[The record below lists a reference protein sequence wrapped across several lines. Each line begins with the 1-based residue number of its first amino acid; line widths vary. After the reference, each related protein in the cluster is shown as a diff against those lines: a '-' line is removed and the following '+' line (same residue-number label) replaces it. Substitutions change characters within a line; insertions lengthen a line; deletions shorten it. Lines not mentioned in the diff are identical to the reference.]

1 MWKWSKL
8 SWPIIYIAIFPI
20 CEQQSISLTFFKFL
34 TRGPETRFNFEI
46 LSGKKDLLFL
56 RRIFLE
62 GEVSLRKVV
71 RACRYRSNPA
81 PRFVAMVPVSRY
93 CVDSSFFGCHSNT
106 KRRINQPEMRRPKKK
121 YLSSSRRLSPQ
132 HPHSSR
138 KILLYFHSFHSIFSK
153 RINPKICKSYSPLDI
168 IRIGYFQIM
177 KYLTTSD

>member
-46 LSGKKDLLFL
+46 FSGKKDLLFL

-106 KRRINQPEMRRPKKK
+106 KRRINQPEMRRPKKNIFLLVEGYPRNIHTLLGK
-121 YLSSSRRLSPQ
+121 YYFISILFILFFRNGLIQKFVNRIPLST
-132 HPHSSR
+132 
-138 KILLYFHSFHSIFSK
+138 LYESDIF
-153 RINPKICKSYSPLDI
+153 KSWNI
-168 IRIGYFQIM
+168 
-177 KYLTTSD
+177 

>member
-1 MWKWSKL
+1 M

-106 KRRINQPEMRRPKKK
+106 KRRINQPEMRRPKKN
-121 YLSSSRRLSPQ
+121 
-132 HPHSSR
+132 
-138 KILLYFHSFHSIFSK
+138 IFLLVEGYPRNIHTLLEKVLFYFHSFHSIFSK